1 MCYCSFKSEKNY
13 SFFSLYIYIYKK
25 DEDEANSEMKKKNKE
40 TEEEQGAADMVDLLF
55 SCTNVRRENKYF
67 KPEVMVESMP

>member
-1 MCYCSFKSEKNY
+1 
-13 SFFSLYIYIYKK
+13 
-25 DEDEANSEMKKKNKE
+25 MKKKNKE

-67 KPEVMVESMP
+67 KPEVLVESMPWCCFIWLVWVNRLNDNQDFITSKSQKIN